1 MREPPIPVYL
11 TPETFAALVRPL
23 QGPLCGFARGMVSD
37 MEQARDIVQDV
48 LVDAWRTALG
58 GTPPFSISPNPGEM
72 RRWLFHAVYWRAAR
86 LSRHDRLLAW
96 EPLETVELS
105 TATFTRDVPRFED
118 TVVESEVLRTALA
131 RLSPQDTATLILNV
145 VHGFTAAEI
154 ATIVG
159 STHEATKRRLSRA
172 KERLRAAYF
181 AQDTPTP
188 ERAKP

>member
-1 MREPPIPVYL
+1 MREPPMPVYL
-11 TPETFAALVRPL
+11 TPETFAELVGPL
-23 QGPLCGFARGMVSD
+23 QGPLCGFARGMVGA

-48 LVDAWRTALG
+48 LVDAWRTARR
-58 GTPPFSISPNPGEM
+58 GTPPFSISPDPGEM
-72 RRWLFHAVYWRAAR
+72 RRWLFHAVFWRAAR

-105 TATFTRDVPRFED
+105 AAMFTRDVPRFED
-118 TVVESEVLRTALA
+118 TVVEGEVLRAALA
-131 RLSPQDTATLILNV
+131 RLSPRDAATIMLNV

-154 ATIVG
+154 AIIVG

-172 KERLRAAYF
+172 KERLRVAYF
-181 AQDTPTP
+181 AQETPTP